1 MSIVQIQSIVKRF
14 GAVTVLD
21 DVSLDIADG
30 EVVAV
35 IGRSGSGKSTMLRCI
50 NGLEPIQSGSIH
62 AAGHAVTQTKE
73 ALRALRQDVGMIFQS
88 FNLFPHLTAL
98 ENVALPQMVVKSAS
112 KDAARDAAAKLLERV
127 GLTHRAQAYPSALSG
142 GQQQRVA
149 IARALALNPKI
160 LLCDEITSALD
171 PEMVGEVLDVVRDLA
186 VKGMTMLLVT
196 HEMRFARDAA
206 TRIVFMHAGKVHE
219 QGPPDAIFN
228 RPATPELRQF
238 IKTIGMD

>member
-1 MSIVQIQSIVKRF
+1 MSIVQVQSITKRF

-21 DVSLDIADG
+21 DVSLDVADG
-30 EVVAV
+30 EVVAI

-50 NGLEPIQSGSIH
+50 NGLEPIQGGAIQ
-62 AAGHAVTQTKE
+62 AAGHRVAQTPA

-88 FNLFPHLTAL
+88 FNLFPHLSAL
-98 ENVALPQMVVKSAS
+98 ENVALPQIVVKRSS
-112 KDAARDAAAKLLERV
+112 KEEAREAAAKLLERV
-127 GLTHRAQAYPSALSG
+127 GLTHRMHAFPAALSG

-219 QGPPDAIFN
+219 EGPPDVIFS
-228 RPATPELRQF
+228 RPVTPELRQF